1 MQNKYL
7 LYKLIGYVT
16 YPIRPILLE
25 RIGVSLQNLLNL
37 VTLCICLH
45 NFYIIAINEFNIRW
59 TKEAKKDFRTL
70 TNQDFSN
77 LLHVEYEA
85 TL

>member
-25 RIGVSLQNLLNL
+25 RIGVSLQNLPNL

-45 NFYIIAINEFNIRW
+45 NFYIIDINEFNIRW
-59 TKEAKKDFRTL
+59 MKEAKKDFRTS
-70 TNQDFSN
+70 TNQDFGN
-77 LLHVEYEA
+77 LLHVEYEV